1 VEYTRHESNP
11 EVVEEEEEPD
21 SAGAAAARRERA
33 ASRPQIIPLSE
44 GQGTA
49 SVIVTFSVPGEYI
62 MRARVDNFSAPDS
75 SDNDNC
81 CFTNG
86 YVRVSVTP

>member
-1 VEYTRHESNP
+1 
-11 EVVEEEEEPD
+11 
-21 SAGAAAARRERA
+21 
-33 ASRPQIIPLSE
+33 
-44 GQGTA
+44 
-49 SVIVTFSVPGEYI
+49 

-86 YVRVSVTP
+86 YVRINVR